1 MFFCWFRDVEG
12 TNVLAAKVKF
22 RELQS
27 VRDKA
32 RGWRERIKFELGKDG
47 FKKWYYW
54 QVLGRLHSTES

>member
-32 RGWRERIKFELGKDG
+32 RGWKERIELILGNGGFE
-47 FKKWYYW
+47 KWNYW
-54 QVLGRLHSTES
+54 QVLRRLHSKGS